1 MLTKEMIQLTIGER
15 IRAARRERGVRQE
28 ALAKAIGVNRSAISK
43 YENDTVPLK
52 LMTAL
57 KIAEALDI
65 DPYYLID
72 NDQDI
77 DKIFGKYM
85 KDGEIELPGLVDGD
99 KMEEVAR
106 REELNESFSKLN
118 ETGQEEAV
126 KRVGELTEIPRFQ
139 KSELSE

>member
-1 MLTKEMIQLTIGER
+1 MTIGER